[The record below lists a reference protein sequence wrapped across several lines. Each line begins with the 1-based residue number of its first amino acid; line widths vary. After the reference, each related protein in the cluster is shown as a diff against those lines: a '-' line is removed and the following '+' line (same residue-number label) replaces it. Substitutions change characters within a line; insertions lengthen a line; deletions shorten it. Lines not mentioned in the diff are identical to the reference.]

1 MLKSSLFRD
10 GDKYR
15 NPRYHFAR
23 TRIDVLAAHAS
34 QQKHWKNKDAFLERN
49 LELKTII
56 DSSNKEISDN
66 QRAISFYTDFVER
79 AEGHSDRF
87 DAAVQR
93 HGYENNFRRYVKF
106 IRRMMFSNITREVR
120 NANTNH
126 SFSHLEKMT
135 ILGVC
140 LDPDFYNEGH
150 FRNEENVVR
159 DMEQRLLSIGISFQD
174 RTVENNSVQRFYSI
188 MKDNRLEVSRFK
200 PKGWEENKWYDL
212 IKDMRSLCNDRI
224 SKLGSLWVDQDYVRY
239 EKCRN
244 FLKSENKTLGE
255 LAIVAEQIIEA
266 QREFN
271 FNRAYWKSVSDL
283 SNIDN
288 NTPWQFSSSILDFI
302 GSKDFS
308 LSSLGLG
315 YATISPRTM
324 RKIRDNF
331 VDGNNLDESEAENIF
346 NEHWKNYLGVI
357 LKELVHWMTRPSL
370 GRDSEDGKASAGG
383 QRCVYSS
390 GAYQYKAMKQ
400 HPRVYTTQPEWGI
413 LPHHVKMKYESIISR
428 LSVKKLSNSGR

>member
-1 MLKSSLFRD
+1 
-10 GDKYR
+10 
-15 NPRYHFAR
+15 
-23 TRIDVLAAHAS
+23 
-34 QQKHWKNKDAFLERN
+34 
-49 LELKTII
+49 
-56 DSSNKEISDN
+56 
-66 QRAISFYTDFVER
+66 
-79 AEGHSDRF
+79 
-87 DAAVQR
+87 
-93 HGYENNFRRYVKF
+93 
-106 IRRMMFSNITREVR
+106 
-120 NANTNH
+120 
-126 SFSHLEKMT
+126 MT

-150 FRNEENVVR
+150 FRNEENVMR

-370 GRDSEDGKASAGG
+370 GRDSEDGKGKRWWTTLRLFLWRISVQGDEAAPSS
-383 QRCVYSS
+383 VYNTARMGYFTSS
-390 GAYQYKAMKQ
+390 C
-400 HPRVYTTQPEWGI
+400 ENEI
-413 LPHHVKMKYESIISR
+413 
-428 LSVKKLSNSGR
+428 